1 LCVVANISAGEMGS
15 VDMEVFAG
23 DCGSRMGRVAGPMVA
38 LLFVFARTGGA
49 GTAWGVLAPLAVR
62 ICSLTK

>member
-1 LCVVANISAGEMGS
+1 MGS

-38 LLFVFARTGGA
+38 LLFVFARKGGA
-49 GTAWGVLAPLAVR
+49 GTGRRSAWGVLAPLAVR